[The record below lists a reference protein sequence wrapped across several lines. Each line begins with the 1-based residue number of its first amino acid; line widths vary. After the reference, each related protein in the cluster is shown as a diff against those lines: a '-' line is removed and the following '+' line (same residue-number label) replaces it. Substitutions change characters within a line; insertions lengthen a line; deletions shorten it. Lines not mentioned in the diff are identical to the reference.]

1 MICSVQ
7 LASFLRRKAQ
17 RLRESKKKEIK
28 IERERERERERELI
42 INSNKIERGRKVV
55 LKVNVIKLHGY
66 FYLKSDKNKLY
77 EQERKRERDT
87 ER

>member
-28 IERERERERERELI
+28 IERERERERELI

>member
-28 IERERERERERELI
+28 IERERELI

-77 EQERKRERDT
+77 EQERKRYREIER
-87 ER
+87 